1 MKDRLKAMERKRPLY
16 DLRKACLQGLKIKIT
31 TSNGI
36 EITHVVR
43 FFHGD
48 GPQQDFEAGEHRQN
62 FLNPGTPVLALTGTA
77 EKKAE
82 KTVIKKPIHL
92 FGSPNR
98 SNLRFSV
105 NKVSTTDMLG
115 ELDWLVELIKKFGKD
130 TPKTIV
136 FCDTMYS
143 IASVFNHL
151 MICHLEK
158 TPSTQ
163 THQGNGLIVSLVYFI
178 QFRIKNTKR
187 GYFFRL
193 KTMDSSVLPLLP
205 LL

>member
-1 MKDRLKAMERKRPLY
+1 MKDRLKEMERKQPLY

-92 FGSPNR
+92 FVSPNR

-151 MICHLEK
+151 MMSLGENAFHPNTSRKRIDCFI
-158 TPSTQ
+158 
-163 THQGNGLIVSLVYFI
+163 GLFHSVSH
-178 QFRIKNTKR
+178 KDTKR